1 MMKRSTFLRTLAG
14 SVLVVPQL
22 AEAETPEE
30 KEIYDLLDA
39 SVGGGSRTRRTNHS
53 SGPRFGGCHA

>member
-39 SVGGGSRTRRTNHS
+39 AVGG
-53 SGPRFGGCHA
+53 RFAHAADKSQ